1 MPLRKIRHLF
11 LDLDGTLYRG
21 NTLLA
26 PTLPFLDTLEKRNL
40 GFTFLTNNATKS
52 RRDYLAH
59 LRDLGINATDAQLCT
74 SAHAALHYLR
84 RTLPGVRRLLLLGSP
99 GLARELAESGYEISD
114 TPEAVLVSW
123 DPRVTFDE
131 ICHAAWWIA
140 RGLPYI
146 ATHPDATCPT
156 DRPHRLMLECGSICA
171 AIANAT
177 GRHPDKIT
185 GKPDPLMVHSVMEQQ
200 NLRPDQVLV
209 VGDRLDTDMAL
220 ARNIGSPG
228 ALVLTGCTDAAA
240 AASTPHPPDIVFTD
254 IGQVTRLL
262 PDTSPSPS
270 PPPLS
275 PHTHAIPPP
284 VIDQPVVDYH
294 HHTIN
299 RHGNKN
305 HHEPPDTHAPLCP
318 PRSIARCARKH
329 PCCVCHRMGAT
340 GRRSRTRHPSHRRRA
355 DPPHARCRHPAHH
368 LRRRQN
374 LRANF

>member
-1 MPLRKIRHLF
+1 MPLHKIRHLF

-21 NTLLA
+21 NTLLE
-26 PTLPFLDTLEKRNL
+26 PTRPFLDTLKRRNL

-59 LRDLGINATDAQLCT
+59 LRKLGIDATDDQLCS

-84 RTLPGVRRLLLLGSP
+84 KTRPDVRRLLVLGSSS
-99 GLARELAESGYEISD
+99 LAQELTESGYEISD
-114 TPEAVLVSW
+114 TPEAVIVSW

-156 DRPHRLMLECGSICA
+156 DRPRRLMLECGSICA

-185 GKPDPLMVHSVMEQQ
+185 GKPDPLMVQSVMEQQ

-220 ARNIGSPG
+220 ARNAGAPG

-240 AASTPHPPDIVFTD
+240 AASAPHPPDFVFPD
-254 IGQVTRLL
+254 IGRLTRILS
-262 PDTSPSPS
+262 DDCPSPL
-270 PPPLS
+270 P
-275 PHTHAIPPP
+275 
-284 VIDQPVVDYH
+284 
-294 HHTIN
+294 
-299 RHGNKN
+299 
-305 HHEPPDTHAPLCP
+305 
-318 PRSIARCARKH
+318 ARAGC
-329 PCCVCHRMGAT
+329 MYT
-340 GRRSRTRHPSHRRRA
+340 
-355 DPPHARCRHPAHH
+355 
-368 LRRRQN
+368 
-374 LRANF
+374 